1 MPTDPLLPE
10 GRQFPRA
17 RSPDGLGGNERKRRR
32 KVLSCYDCRR
42 RKLQCDR
49 AMPAC
54 GRCTKAGQASNC
66 LYLEDSAEV
75 PIREEPTIPPASHK
89 LPPLYSHSTRP
100 IGATAPSGDLLSRL
114 EYQDGRIKQL
124 EAALAKAGG
133 APVGKAHIP
142 LTPESLAGGGAV
154 DVAAPVQDRETTL
167 LRGRSFKTQ
176 FHGNTHP
183 GALIARIPELQGFT
197 RETFEQYPALARI
210 KEDMC
215 TLERRRE
222 HSGSTRNPVNDEAL
236 RAMLPTKAEADV
248 LIELYLENYGSL
260 YNVIHQPSFWSEY
273 AEMWNEG
280 VSNAR
285 PFFVAL
291 LLTMMAAAQCL
302 TPDSPQL
309 YNGNSS
315 MPREKAINWVPSVED
330 WLAVQSQKH
339 VAAIDFQLRV
349 VLLIAKNAVARKYKR
364 TWTDCGNVLRFCM
377 AAGLHRTPDLIRK
390 PTSVLDKELR
400 KRVWAAVTELELQ
413 AAFDRGMVSTPW
425 SLQSDVPGPVHVHD
439 DDLDQETQHL
449 PALRKAND
457 FTPTSYLCLASESY
471 HLRSTLNTYLNN
483 IRQSVSFDESKRFTD
498 EIEYHIQNIP
508 EWSTAPTSSI
518 VARAMLEINL
528 RQYILVLHDRQI
540 RTAETKAERDFSRMI
555 LVETATKMVQTHQDL
570 IPKGY
575 FALELLCHDQLR
587 AGISLCHIS
596 ASNPRAD
603 DALSRA
609 IDETASRLVPQCC
622 EMLTDKVIRFGR
634 EQRQL
639 WILLVANA
647 YMKAKKDPE
656 RKAVW
661 MQEAVDRITR
671 PFYKIMACQAEGPV
685 ESSAVARVEDRQQ
698 SVQVSQPP
706 QQRRSEVERKH
717 VDDSME
723 YYPSGGNEGADVS
736 ITGDVQ
742 PTPNFGDLD
751 DFAAWTF
758 EDWAFDPADLAA
770 MNVAGQFG
778 ANGNVVGW

>member
-17 RSPDGLGGNERKRRR
+17 RSPDGLGGSERKRRR

-54 GRCTKAGQASNC
+54 GRCTKAGQAAHC

-75 PIREEPTIPPASHK
+75 PIREEPSIPAASHK
-89 LPPLYSHSTRP
+89 LSPFYGHSTRLSVGGGP
-100 IGATAPSGDLLSRL
+100 QGDLLSRL

-133 APVGKAHIP
+133 AHAGKAHMP
-142 LTPESLAGGGAV
+142 LTPESLVGGGAV
-154 DVAAPVQDRETTL
+154 DLAAPVQDRETTL

-197 RETFEQYPALARI
+197 RETFEQYPALAKI

-215 TLERRRE
+215 ALEQRRE
-222 HSGSTRNPVNDEAL
+222 HSGSPPAPVNEEAL
-236 RAMLPTKAEADV
+236 RAMIPAKDEADH
-248 LIELYLENYGSL
+248 LIGLYFENYGIL
-260 YNVIHQPSFWSEY
+260 YNVFHQPSFWSEY
-273 AEMWNEG
+273 ADMWNEG
-280 VSNAR
+280 ISSAR

-302 TPDSPQL
+302 APTSPQF
-309 YNGNSS
+309 YHGNSS
-315 MPREKAINWVPSVED
+315 MPRQKAISWIPAVED
-330 WLAVQSQKH
+330 WLAIQSQKH

-425 SLQSDVPGPVHVHD
+425 SLQSDVPGPVHIHD

-449 PALRKAND
+449 PALRKHHD

-483 IRQSVSFDESKRFTD
+483 IRQTVSFDESKRFTD
-498 EIEYHIQNIP
+498 EIEYHLQNIP
-508 EWSTAPTSSI
+508 DWSTAPPASI
-518 VARAMLEINL
+518 VAKAMLEINL
-528 RQYILVLHDRQI
+528 RQYILVLHDRQM

-555 LVETATKMVQTHQDL
+555 LFDTATKMVRTHQEL
-570 IPKGY
+570 TSKGY
-575 FALELLCHDQLR
+575 FGLLLLCNDQLR
-587 AGISLCHIS
+587 AGVSLCH
-596 ASNPRAD
+596 
-603 DALSRA
+603 
-609 IDETASRLVPQCC
+609 
-622 EMLTDKVIRFGR
+622 
-634 EQRQL
+634 
-639 WILLVANA
+639 
-647 YMKAKKDPE
+647 
-656 RKAVW
+656 
-661 MQEAVDRITR
+661 
-671 PFYKIMACQAEGPV
+671 
-685 ESSAVARVEDRQQ
+685 
-698 SVQVSQPP
+698 
-706 QQRRSEVERKH
+706 
-717 VDDSME
+717 
-723 YYPSGGNEGADVS
+723 
-736 ITGDVQ
+736 
-742 PTPNFGDLD
+742 
-751 DFAAWTF
+751 
-758 EDWAFDPADLAA
+758 
-770 MNVAGQFG
+770 
-778 ANGNVVGW
+778 